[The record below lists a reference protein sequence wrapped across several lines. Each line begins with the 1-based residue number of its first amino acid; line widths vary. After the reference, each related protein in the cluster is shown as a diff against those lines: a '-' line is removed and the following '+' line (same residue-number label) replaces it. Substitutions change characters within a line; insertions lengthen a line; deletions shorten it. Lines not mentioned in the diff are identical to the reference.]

1 MIRHKIKVQ
10 HTVTYEAEFTVADG
24 DERKARIAAEQNI
37 FVNPDMG
44 RIVER
49 KVVCTS
55 VVPEFAPDPVPAPQP
70 PATQ

>member
-10 HTVTYEAEFTVADG
+10 HTVTYEVELTVAEA
-24 DERKARIAAEQNI
+24 DERKARVIAEQNL
-37 FVNPDMG
+37 FVNPGMG
-44 RIVER
+44 QVVER

-70 PATQ
+70 PAAS